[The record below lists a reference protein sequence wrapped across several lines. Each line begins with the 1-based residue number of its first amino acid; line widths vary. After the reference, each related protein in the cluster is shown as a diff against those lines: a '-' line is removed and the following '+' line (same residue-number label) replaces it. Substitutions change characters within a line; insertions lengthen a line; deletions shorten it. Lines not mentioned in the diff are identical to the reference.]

1 MDLWKILRKE
11 ISDNLLIFP
20 GKFHQGLDPLFALL
34 GVSPQKSLSHKRAY
48 ASVVIAITLG
58 DIGASDGVI
67 LDNDVGM
74 AGTGKVERFWIVKS
88 LRY

>member
-1 MDLWKILRKE
+1 M
-11 ISDNLLIFP
+11 
-20 GKFHQGLDPLFALL
+20 
-34 GVSPQKSLSHKRAY
+34 
-48 ASVVIAITLG
+48 IAVTLG